1 MKVKCPHCNNIIII
15 VNANDNNA
23 NNNNAN
29 DNNAND
35 NNANDNNVNNNANNN
50 RNNRKNAIYKDG
62 LNRLIHENYDYS

>member
-1 MKVKCPHCNNIIII
+1 MNVKCPHCNNIIII

-23 NNNNAN
+23 N

-35 NNANDNNVNNNANNN
+35 NVNNN

-62 LNRLIHENYDYS
+62 LNRLIHENYEYS

>member
-1 MKVKCPHCNNIIII
+1 MNVKCPHCNNIIII
-15 VNANDNNA
+15 VNANDNNS
-23 NNNNAN
+23 NNNAN

-35 NNANDNNVNNNANNN
+35 NNANNNVNNN